1 MKIAVTATGPDL
13 DAQVD
18 PRFGRCA
25 YFIFVDTDTMEF
37 EAVPNPYVSAMGGAG
52 IQAAQLVAN
61 KGATAVLSGAFGP
74 NAAQTLSAV
83 GVQMYPN
90 VMGTVR
96 EAVER
101 FKRGEL
107 QATFQATAPPFAG
120 MGPGGGFGMGM
131 GRGMGRGMGYG
142 LHPPSTG
149 HSPGFP
155 SAGIPAGYRSP

>member
-1 MKIAVTATGPDL
+1 MRIAVTATGPDL

-18 PRFGRCA
+18 PRFGRCP

-107 QATFQATAPPFAG
+107 QPAFQATAPPFAG
-120 MGPGGGFGMGM
+120 MGAGGGFGMGM
-131 GRGMGRGMGYG
+131 GRGMGCLLYTSPSPRDRG
-142 LHPPSTG
+142 
-149 HSPGFP
+149 
-155 SAGIPAGYRSP
+155 

>member
-1 MKIAVTATGPDL
+1 MRIAVTATGPDL
-13 DAQVD
+13 DAQID

-107 QATFQATAPPFAG
+107 QPAFQAPFPH
-120 MGPGGGFGMGM
+120 MEELWPG
-131 GRGMGRGMGYG
+131 R
-142 LHPPSTG
+142 
-149 HSPGFP
+149 
-155 SAGIPAGYRSP
+155 PAGVHPF